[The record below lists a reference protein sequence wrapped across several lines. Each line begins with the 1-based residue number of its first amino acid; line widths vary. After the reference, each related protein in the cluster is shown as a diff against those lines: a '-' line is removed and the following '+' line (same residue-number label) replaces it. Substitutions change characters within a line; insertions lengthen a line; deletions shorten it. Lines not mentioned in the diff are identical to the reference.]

1 MGEQLRPGLELMN
14 WIHHWILIYSQD
26 IGITHGSS
34 KEPGASSS
42 VERAAVRE
50 SDICLYHWFLFLS
63 SGVRK
68 GREKARLS
76 AL

>member
-1 MGEQLRPGLELMN
+1 MN
-14 WIHHWILIYSQD
+14 WIHQWILIYSQD

-34 KEPGASSS
+34 KEPEASSS

-50 SDICLYHWFLFLS
+50 SDICLYHWFLS

-68 GREKARLS
+68 G
-76 AL
+76 